1 MCRYG
6 SACNARVMLASLF
19 LFVHCLGFQFD
30 LFAEHIPPH
39 YYFFVLLEYIQCGS
53 GGGGLRKGTNWMG
66 AKIEMVALHWREGGG
81 REKTNAIHC
90 IVSKS
95 NTRKMPESNGRWV
108 YPNQTACHIHAMI
121 ASNECVQR
129 V

>member
-1 MCRYG
+1 MRKWWRRAPEGNELDGCENRDG
-6 SACNARVMLASLF
+6 
-19 LFVHCLGFQFD
+19 G
-30 LFAEHIPPH
+30 PP
-39 YYFFVLLEYIQCGS
+39 LEGRRLVS
-53 GGGGLRKGTNWMG
+53 
-66 AKIEMVALHWREGGG
+66 GG